1 MDIDN
6 PVMRTSNRS
15 SQGLF
20 SHRSLRKARAAHPVI
35 TGLGGS
41 AGIAVN
47 TFTLVGSAGIAA
59 TGVVTYTPPACEFD
73 FRVPG
78 SLLPSPAILT
88 VPACN
93 LLVDARDVEVG
104 GDPVSGTVTLSLSSA
119 SGTVSSNA
127 VTEQV
132 LLDVDDFLFVTNPV
146 TGTPVSMGVQP

>member
-1 MDIDN
+1 MCKRWDT
-6 PVMRTSNRS
+6 PFTP
-15 SQGLF
+15 
-20 SHRSLRKARAAHPVI
+20 AI
-35 TGLGGS
+35 TGTVTLTFNT
-41 AGIAVN
+41 VN

-78 SLLPSPAILT
+78 SLLPAPAILT

-93 LLVDARDVEVG
+93 LLVNARDVEVG

-127 VTEQV
+127 VTAQV
-132 LLDVDDFLFVTNPV
+132 LLDTDDFLFVTNPV
-146 TGTPVSMGVQP
+146 TGTPVSMAVQP